1 MNKYDDIINLSR
13 PISKHPKM
21 TLYQRSAQFAP
32 FSALTGYEGQVK
44 ETARQTY
51 KKIELDE
58 EIKLKLDLKI
68 QIIQEMLHNNPEIE
82 ITYYVPDKIKDGGK
96 YETIKNKVKKIDNY
110 NQAIIMQDDLKI
122 DINEIIDIKSDIFNN
137 I

>member
-1 MNKYDDIINLSR
+1 MNKYEDIINLSR

-82 ITYYVPDKIKDGGK
+82 ITYYVPDKIKNGGK

-110 NQAIIMQDDLKI
+110 NQAIIMQDELKI

>member
-1 MNKYDDIINLSR
+1 MNKYEDIINLSR

-96 YETIKNKVKKIDNY
+96 YETIKKKKKKIDNY
-110 NQAIIMQDDLKI
+110 NQAIIMQDELKI

>member
-13 PISKHPKM
+13 PISKHSKM

-58 EIKLKLDLKI
+58 EIKLKLNLKI

-82 ITYYVPDKIKDGGK
+82 IKYYVPDKIKDGGK

>member
-1 MNKYDDIINLSR
+1 MNKYEDIINLSR
-13 PISKHPKM
+13 PISKHSKM

-110 NQAIIMQDDLKI
+110 NQAIIMQDELKI

>member
-13 PISKHPKM
+13 PISKHSKM

-58 EIKLKLDLKI
+58 EIKLKLNLKI
-68 QIIQEMLHNNPEIE
+68 EIIQEMLHNNPEIE
-82 ITYYVPDKIKDGGK
+82 IKYYVPDKIKDGGK

>member
-58 EIKLKLDLKI
+58 EIKLKLNLKI

-82 ITYYVPDKIKDGGK
+82 IKYYVPDKIKDGGK
-96 YETIKNKVKKIDNY
+96 YKTIKNEVKKIDNY

>member
-1 MNKYDDIINLSR
+1 MNKYEDIINLSR

-58 EIKLKLDLKI
+58 EIKLKLNLKI

-122 DINEIIDIKSDIFNN
+122 DINEIIDIKSDIFKN

>member
-58 EIKLKLDLKI
+58 EIKLKLNLKI

-82 ITYYVPDKIKDGGK
+82 IKYYVPDKIKDGGK

>member
-1 MNKYDDIINLSR
+1 MNKYEDIINLSR

-58 EIKLKLDLKI
+58 EIKLKLNLKI

-82 ITYYVPDKIKDGGK
+82 IKYYVPDKIKDGGK

>member
-1 MNKYDDIINLSR
+1 MENYDDIINLKR
-13 PISKHPKM
+13 PVSKHPKM
-21 TLYQRSAQFAP
+21 SLYQRSAQFAP
-32 FSALTGYEGQVK
+32 FAALTGYEGQVK

-96 YETIKNKVKKIDNY
+96 YETIKNKVKNKLSLFY
-110 NQAIIMQDDLKI
+110 VLHIMWGGFVWKKQ
-122 DINEIIDIKSDIFNN
+122 
-137 I
+137 

>member
-1 MNKYDDIINLSR
+1 MNKYEDIINLSR

-82 ITYYVPDKIKDGGK
+82 ITYYVPDKIKNGGK

-122 DINEIIDIKSDIFNN
+122 DINEIIDIKSDIFKN

>member
-1 MNKYDDIINLSR
+1 MNKYEDIINLSR

>member
-1 MNKYDDIINLSR
+1 MNKYEDIINLSR

-110 NQAIIMQDDLKI
+110 NQAIIMQDELKI

>member
-1 MNKYDDIINLSR
+1 MNKYEDIINLSR

-122 DINEIIDIKSDIFNN
+122 DINEIIDIKSDIFKN

>member
-1 MNKYDDIINLSR
+1 MNKYEYIINLSR

-110 NQAIIMQDDLKI
+110 NQAIIMQDELKI

>member
-1 MNKYDDIINLSR
+1 MNKYEDIINLSR

-58 EIKLKLDLKI
+58 EIKLKLNVKI

-82 ITYYVPDKIKDGGK
+82 IKYYVPDKIKDGGK

>member
-1 MNKYDDIINLSR
+1 MNKYEDIINLSR

-82 ITYYVPDKIKDGGK
+82 ITYYVPDKIKNGGK

-110 NQAIIMQDDLKI
+110 NQAIILQDDLKI
-122 DINEIIDIKSDIFNN
+122 DINEIIDIKSDIFKN

>member
-1 MNKYDDIINLSR
+1 MNKYEDIINLSR
-13 PISKHPKM
+13 PISKYPKM

>member
-1 MNKYDDIINLSR
+1 MNKYEDIINSSR
-13 PISKHPKM
+13 PISKYPKM
-21 TLYQRSAQFAP
+21 TSYQRSAQFAP